1 MLITSFIIQTICNVC
16 DIYYR
21 PYWRCYYSNTDAIIY
36 VVDSMDRERIGISKQ
51 ELIAMLEVKHVTDA
65 LKKMLSTV
73 YLLQAKKIEA
83 SFLLKNKTPYAIKL
97 SKNRMLVI
105 SEPTTSTCLSLA
117 WSSLMISHHITKSL
131 SLSFASQRITQI
143 FPCPIFMTNAFLV
156 WQLNGNKITIFVA
169 LADDNFL
176 LG

>member
-1 MLITSFIIQTICNVC
+1 MNVKYYLIKLPAFIQIHLHKLKST
-16 DIYYR
+16 
-21 PYWRCYYSNTDAIIY
+21 
-36 VVDSMDRERIGISKQ
+36 
-51 ELIAMLEVKHVTDA
+51 LKHCF
-65 LKKMLSTV
+65 
-73 YLLQAKKIEA
+73 YHILQAKKIEA
-83 SFLLKNKTPYAIKL
+83 SFLLKNKTPHAIKL

-156 WQLNGNKITIFVA
+156 
-169 LADDNFL
+169 
-176 LG
+176 